1 MEFIKVGKNYMIKNS
16 NGRIISEKEK
26 LQLETNELIIE
37 NEKCGCSCPEK
48 IKKVNKN
55 KKKIKELENN
65 EPNISKA
72 QKELSKKVFE
82 YELKQMETTNEFAK
96 KYLETALD
104 KGEGA
109 DETIKETDTT
119 I

>member
-37 NEKCGCSCPEK
+37 NESCGCSCLDK
-48 IKKVNKN
+48 IKKINKN
-55 KKKIKELENN
+55 KKKIKEMENN
-65 EPNISKA
+65 EKIIETKIYRNPYNENIIKD
-72 QKELSKKVFE
+72 ELIVDKKGNKKV
-82 YELKQMETTNEFAK
+82 KR
-96 KYLETALD
+96 TALNNEVQD
-104 KGEGA
+104 
-109 DETIKETDTT
+109 DTIKETNKL